1 MRLDPDTAG
10 LQTEYAYWQEPGGQ
24 LQIQYSL
31 PVFHEIDFQVNEGYR
46 RIPHGGVETGG
57 ILWGRMTPDVITVE
71 AFRQIEC
78 EHASGPS
85 FLLSE
90 RDMEALPDLFSR
102 AASEEELRSLE
113 PVGWFV
119 AHTRGPLTLTDP
131 ELVVF
136 NRFFPGPGKV
146 TMLVKPE
153 RFQPTRFGLLL
164 RQADG
169 STPSQAAD
177 RAFILPL
184 PGRAGK
190 GVAAS
195 IPAPGTD
202 PAVARSQTEGGAT
215 ALPMPADVPKPQP
228 PPPASLP
235 STPMPVAAAKQA
247 VPSPEARSATKSEVG
262 SASTPEVRSASG
274 PAVLP
279 EPAAAQPLEPPT
291 APAAETGPAE
301 IRRKRAE
308 HFRGVVQESLPPAPP
323 VLEPRKRPSN
333 TTSLFFLLLLAAGLG
348 CALGYF
354 AYLQLPSP
362 YIELQAQKR
371 SSGLLVQWPPVQTS
385 GVEYAAVRVDDGP
398 PQLLTDSQ
406 KESGVVE
413 VPTRTNNTK
422 VEIIAQHW
430 IRDSRGI
437 IRYVSSQPKPVEN
450 PIPAASKPQASA
462 RPARK
467 TR

>member
-1 MRLDPDTAG
+1 MRLDPETAG
-10 LQTEYAYWQEPGGQ
+10 LQTEYAYWQEPGGP

-71 AFRQIEC
+71 AFRQIDC

-90 RDMEALPDLFSR
+90 RDLEALPELFSR

-119 AHTRGPLTLTDP
+119 AHTRGPLTLTGP

-136 NRFFPGPGKV
+136 NRLFPGPGKI

-153 RFQPTRFGLLL
+153 RFQPTRFGFLL
-164 RQADG
+164 RQSDG
-169 STPSQAAD
+169 STPSEAAD

-202 PAVARSQTEGGAT
+202 PAAARSQTEGGAM

-228 PPPASLP
+228 PSPASLP
-235 STPMPVAAAKQA
+235 SAPIPVAAAKQPA
-247 VPSPEARSATKSEVG
+247 STAEVR

-279 EPAAAQPLEPPT
+279 EPAAAQTVAPPT
-291 APAAETGPAE
+291 ASTAETGPAE
-301 IRRKRAE
+301 IRRRRAE
-308 HFRGVVQESLPPAPP
+308 HFRGVVQESPPPAQP

-371 SSGLLVQWPPVQTS
+371 SSGLLVQWPPVQTR

-413 VPTRTNNTK
+413 VPTRTSNTK

-437 IRYVSSQPKPVEN
+437 VRYISPQPKPVEN
-450 PIPAASKPQASA
+450 PIPAASKPPASA